1 MNGFLLLIPFFL
13 IRFGLLSIIN
23 KDAIKRAAY
32 FPPMYG
38 NEISAYCIYQ
48 ISNIAIFV
56 FLFFLT
62 VIIEFSW
69 LFYIGITVYILGL
82 ILCAISVIS
91 FAIPSN
97 EGFNYNGIYHYSRNP
112 MYVSYFIYFVGCAL
126 LTQSLVLCGIV
137 VIFQITSH
145 WIILSEERWCIEKF
159 GKEYKQYMKRVRRY
173 I

>member
-1 MNGFLLLIPFFL
+1 MNGLLLLIPFLL

-23 KDAIKRAAY
+23 KDAIKRAAH

-38 NEISAYCIYQ
+38 IEISAYLIYQ

-91 FAIPSN
+91 FAVPSN
-97 EGFNYNGIYHYSRNP
+97 EGFNYNGIYHCSRNP

-137 VIFQITSH
+137 LIFQITSH
-145 WIILSEERWCIEKF
+145 WIILSEESWCIEKF
-159 GKEYKQYMKRVRRY
+159 GREYKQYMKKVRRY

>member
-1 MNGFLLLIPFFL
+1 MNGLLLLIPFLL

-38 NEISAYCIYQ
+38 NEILAYWIYQ

-62 VIIEFSW
+62 VIVELSW
-69 LFYIGITVYILGL
+69 LFYIGIIVYILGL

-97 EGFNYNGIYHYSRNP
+97 EGFNYNGIYHCSRNP
-112 MYVSYFIYFVGCAL
+112 MYVSYFMYFVGCAL

-145 WIILSEERWCIEKF
+145 WIILFEERWCIEKF

>member
-1 MNGFLLLIPFFL
+1 MNGFLLLIPFLL

-23 KDAIKRAAY
+23 KGAIKRASH
-32 FPPMYG
+32 FPPMSG
-38 NEISAYCIYQ
+38 NEILAYWIYQ

-69 LFYIGITVYILGL
+69 RFYIGLIIYIFGL
-82 ILCAISVIS
+82 ILCAISVINFS
-91 FAIPSN
+91 VPSN
-97 EGFNYNGIYHYSRNP
+97 EGFNYNGLYRCSRNP
-112 MYVSYFIYFVGCAL
+112 MYVSYLIYFVGCAL
-126 LTQSLVLCGIV
+126 LAQSLVLCGIV
-137 VIFQITSH
+137 LIFQITSH

-159 GKEYKQYMKRVRRY
+159 GKEYKQYMKKVRRY